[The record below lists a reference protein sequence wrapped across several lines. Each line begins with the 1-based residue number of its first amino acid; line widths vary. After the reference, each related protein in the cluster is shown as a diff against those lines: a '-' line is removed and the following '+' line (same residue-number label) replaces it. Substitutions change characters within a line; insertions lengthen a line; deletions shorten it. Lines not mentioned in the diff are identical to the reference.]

1 MFLYHG
7 STVEIKEID
16 LALSKPNKDFGKGF
30 YLSDN
35 FEQAYEMASYKAE
48 LFGTVPYVT
57 KFEFDE
63 TLLNNSSLEV
73 LRFSEYSKDWADF
86 VFKNRNQE
94 NRDFSHDYDIVV
106 GPIANDKVGVQIRRF
121 VEGDI
126 TFDTF
131 LERLKFMKGITFQ
144 YFFGTQKAIQT
155 LKNTGL
161 CHE

>member
-35 FEQAYEMASYKAE
+35 YNQAHEMALFKAE
-48 LFGTVPYVT
+48 LLGQSPIVT
-57 KFEFDE
+57 RFEFDE
-63 TLLNNSSLEV
+63 KLLKNKDFKILS
-73 LRFSEYSKDWADF
+73 FSEYSKEWAEF

-94 NRDFSHDYDIVV
+94 NQAFNHDYDIVI
-106 GPIANDKVGVQIRRF
+106 GPIANDKVGAQIRRF
-121 VEGDI
+121 FEGDI
-126 TFDTF
+126 SFDTF
-131 LERLKFMKGITFQ
+131 LERLKYMKGITIQ
-144 YFFGTQKAIQT
+144 YFFGTEKAIKT
-155 LKNTGL
+155 LQNKGI

>member
-16 LALSKPNKDFGKGF
+16 LTLSKPNKDFGRGF

-35 FEQAYEMASYKAE
+35 FQQAYEMASYKAS
-48 LFGTVPYVT
+48 LFGTEPYVT

-63 TLLNNSSLEV
+63 KCLEDDDLKV
-73 LRFSEYSKDWADF
+73 LSFSEYSKDWAEF

-94 NRDFSHDYDIVV
+94 NQNFSHVYDIVT
-106 GPIANDKVGVQIRRF
+106 GPIANDRVGAQIRRF

-131 LERLKFMKGITFQ
+131 LERLKYMKGITFQ

-155 LKNTGL
+155 LVNKGL